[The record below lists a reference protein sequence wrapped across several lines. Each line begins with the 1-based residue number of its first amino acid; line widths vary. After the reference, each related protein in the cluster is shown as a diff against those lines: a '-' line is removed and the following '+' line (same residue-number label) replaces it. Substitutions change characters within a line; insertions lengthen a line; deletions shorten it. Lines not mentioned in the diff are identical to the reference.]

1 MRALRWLAL
10 LGGVAV
16 LAVLAAGADLP
27 AVGRALAGVGAWG
40 AAAVAAVFLLSF
52 VLDTAAW
59 QLALPSAG
67 LSPGWLYRLWR
78 VRMVGEAFNLVIPAG
93 SVGGEPVKAL
103 LLKQAEGIGY
113 KEGGASLV
121 IAKTVLL
128 LALLP
133 FVGAGLALMAR
144 APLPAAYPAAVGGGL
159 AALGLGVLG
168 FYAVQR
174 WRLAGRLATALAGH
188 RLGRRLEALLDHI
201 HEVDDLFVAFYAG
214 RPGRFAAA
222 LALAFLAWA
231 LGAVEIYL
239 VMGFLGRPVGWA
251 EAWML
256 EAVAQLVRAGTFFI
270 PGSLGASEAGFLIM
284 VEALTGQAALG
295 LALALV
301 RRGRELVWIAWGFLL
316 AWLHALR
323 PGRRGIDPEGP

>member
-1 MRALRWLAL
+1 MRLSRWLAL
-10 LGGVAV
+10 LGGLAV
-16 LAVLAAGADLP
+16 LAFLAAGADLP

-40 AAAVAAVFLLSF
+40 AAAVAAVYLLSF

-59 QLALPSAG
+59 QLALPSVD
-67 LSPGWLYRLWR
+67 LTSGWLYRLWR
-78 VRMVGEAFNLVIPAG
+78 VRMVGEAFNLVVPAG

-103 LLKQAEGIGY
+103 LLKKADGIGY

-133 FVGAGLALMAR
+133 FAGIGLALMAL
-144 APLPAAYPAAVGGGL
+144 ASLPAAFPAAVAAGL
-159 AALGLGVLG
+159 TALGLGVLG

-174 WRLAGRLATALAGH
+174 WRLAGRLAGRLARH
-188 RLGRRLEALLDHI
+188 RRGRRLGAILDHV

-222 LALAFLAWA
+222 LLLAFLAWA

-251 EAWML
+251 DAWML

-270 PGSLGASEAGFLIM
+270 PGSIGASEAGFLIM
-284 VEALTGQAALG
+284 VEALTGQASLG

-301 RRGRELVWIAWGFLL
+301 RRARELVWIAWGFLL
-316 AWLHALR
+316 GWLHALR
-323 PGRRGIDPEGP
+323 PTEG